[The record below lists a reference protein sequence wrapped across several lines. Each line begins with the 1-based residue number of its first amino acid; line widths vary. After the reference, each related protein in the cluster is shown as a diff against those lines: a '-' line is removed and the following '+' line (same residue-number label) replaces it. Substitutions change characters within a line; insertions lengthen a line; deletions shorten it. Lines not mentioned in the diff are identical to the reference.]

1 MSLSLILDLGAGAN
15 LQSERISV
23 AAGTPVDLPCRLPPT
38 ADLTWSREGG
48 VTLPTA
54 AQPFRNILRLERV
67 ADKDSGRYICSSQGR
82 TQYIDLSV
90 ERELILLL
98 LIFYWLRFWSIYF
111 LF

>member
-1 MSLSLILDLGAGAN
+1 M
-15 LQSERISV
+15 

-54 AQPFRNILRLERV
+54 AQPIRNILRLERV

-90 ERELILLL
+90 ERELILIL
-98 LIFYWLRFWSIYF
+98 LIFCQAGGNCQAFCYTLPPPHDFFS
-111 LF
+111 L